1 MIRHSFRPV
10 MLAALVLIVAGV
22 YPREAR
28 GQLIT
33 QHVKGSVGL
42 KAGSQPPP
50 GGYIIAPVLYI
61 YTTDTVKDR
70 DGNKLPFNADL
81 TSAFFGVGYSQVTTK
96 KVLAATTVSRSCSRW
111 APITAYRGLKS
122 TPIPAP
128 A

>member
-1 MIRHSFRPV
+1 M
-10 MLAALVLIVAGV
+10 
-22 YPREAR
+22 
-28 GQLIT
+28 
-33 QHVKGSVGL
+33 GL

-96 KVLAATTVSRSCSRW
+96 KVLGGYYSFAVLPIGRGGRRGRRSL
-111 APITAYRGLKS
+111 ITRNR
-122 TPIPAP
+122 PC
-128 A
+128 